1 MSQSKTMKTFLLLI
15 VGCIFATQACAEE
28 RQLIEIAIH
37 HFRNKESAERFD
49 RMMQNAALPVMKE
62 QGIGPVGVFQVAD
75 SKILDD
81 NDRVTITPFNSME
94 EKLRLRK
101 AFVAATGF
109 WDNAKDYLMQEPG
122 NPATERIEK
131 MLFESFEGMPKLK
144 VPGEPGEAPRRFE
157 LRTYKSENE
166 IQGLLKVQ
174 MFNEGEMDLFEKV
187 GLQAIFYGEALAASD
202 LPQLTY
208 MLVHDD
214 EETQKKTWKTFIE
227 HPEWKTLKNEEQY
240 KVIKLTI
247 TKHMLTA
254 TDYSQIR

>member
-1 MSQSKTMKTFLLLI
+1 MMQTKATKSLLLLI
-15 VGCIFATQACAEE
+15 VGCLFATQACAEE
-28 RQLIEIAIH
+28 RDLIEITIH
-37 HFRNKESAERFD
+37 HFRNAESAERFD
-49 RMMQNAALPVMKE
+49 TMMKDAILPVMKDE
-62 QGIGPVGVFQVAD
+62 GIGPVGVFKVMD
-75 SKILDD
+75 SKQLDE
-81 NDRVTITPFNSME
+81 NDRVTITPFNTME
-94 EKLRLRK
+94 QKLKLRD

-131 MLFESFEGMPKLK
+131 MLFQSFEGMPKLK
-144 VPGEPGEAPRRFE
+144 VPGEPGETPRRFE

-174 MFNEGEMDLFEKV
+174 MFNEGEIDLFEKV
-187 GLQAIFYGEALAASD
+187 GLRAVFYGEAVAASD

-214 EETQKKTWKTFIE
+214 EESEKKTWKTFID
-227 HPEWKTLKNEEQY
+227 HPEWKSLKSEEQY

-254 TDYSQIR
+254 TSYSQIR